1 MEGLDQR
8 CLLLGRGSRLANSH
22 CQKLVFIHE
31 VKCPQHKRMDANAP
45 SQGLPGLALDLSVSC
60 GRLLTAS
67 ANTHAACGSCCSC
80 MYPTASVLSRRVC
93 GIHWLSFFMYR
104 KNMSEIEKEE
114 SSKSSTMV
122 GVIVNNNQE
131 NDDPDI
137 SALKS
142 LFQISL
148 EIRNFEI
155 NQLVQR
161 NNFFMVFQGVL
172 FAGVI
177 QSSHTK
183 PVVSFLV
190 CLVGLIVSFYHVRM
204 AAGAKFWQEYWEHAL
219 HSIEN
224 HLMKK
229 LHTSDCKR
237 TTTIQLFHEESH
249 IYQDMVKSRLANH
262 GFSLINGL
270 ILKRYSV
277 SRVPIYVAIAI
288 TLIWLLLTLCTLRGY
303 PPLSVPSFVVGF

>member
-1 MEGLDQR
+1 
-8 CLLLGRGSRLANSH
+8 
-22 CQKLVFIHE
+22 
-31 VKCPQHKRMDANAP
+31 
-45 SQGLPGLALDLSVSC
+45 
-60 GRLLTAS
+60 
-67 ANTHAACGSCCSC
+67 
-80 MYPTASVLSRRVC
+80 
-93 GIHWLSFFMYR
+93 
-104 KNMSEIEKEE
+104 MSEIEKEE
-114 SSKSSTMV
+114 GPKPSTMV

-131 NDDPDI
+131 TNDDPDI

-142 LFQISL
+142 LFKIAL
-148 EIRNFEI
+148 ETRNFEI

-190 CLVGLIVSFYHVRM
+190 CLVGLIVSFFHVRM
-204 AAGAKFWQEYWEHAL
+204 AAGAKFWREYWEHAL
-219 HSIEN
+219 HSIEE
-224 HLMKK
+224 HLMEK

-237 TTTIQLFHEESH
+237 TATFHLFHEKSH
-249 IYQDMVKSRLANH
+249 IYQEMVKSRLSSH

-303 PPLSVPSFVVGF
+303 PPLSVPSFIVSF